1 MKLIAVSR
9 VKNEIDI
16 IEAFV
21 RHHARHFDKLIILDD
36 GSTDGTYDMLQC
48 LRDAGLPQVLL
59 REASVGYEQSRYMT
73 RLLHVAAQQF
83 GADWVAPLDADEF
96 VELPEGTTLAA
107 LLAARDAAPV
117 ALRWSNFVWPS
128 EGDTDHEL
136 NPVLRL
142 RRRMPAYRLLT
153 KTLVPAAL
161 MGQGHIELTQGN
173 HAVLCNGREVPATP
187 LDSVALCHFPIRSL
201 AQYAAKIAVGYL
213 QYSATARWDRLLG
226 RHYIKPF
233 ALLTGGLDQLA
244 LSMAAESRRYSLDE
258 DAPYDGEPQDMPLR
272 YLGGPL
278 LFTPRREEML
288 ANILFF
294 AESLARER
302 AAYAE
307 RNDSLCVALAVA
319 TPELADAPPQTRILS
334 LQAASLTA
342 RDARDAL
349 ARELERLRP
358 RLSDL
363 EDQLATARGHLLE
376 AKDQLAAAEN
386 KLGTTLEQFAAAED
400 QLAEARA
407 QIDTLTG
414 DTDFLEGRV
423 AQLEAERVKLRETVY
438 RQEALLSSRTF
449 RLAQRL
455 QVSLARTGLPT
466 RAIADR
472 LSQLF
477 GAK

>member
-36 GSTDGTYDMLQC
+36 ASTDGTYDVLRS
-48 LRDAGLPQVLL
+48 LRDAGLPLVLL

-73 RLLHVAAQQF
+73 RLLHIAMQQF

-96 VELPEGTTLAA
+96 VEPPEGTTLAGF
-107 LLAARDAAPV
+107 LAARDGVPV
-117 ALRWSNFVWPS
+117 ALRWSNVVWPPEADCS
-128 EGDTDHEL
+128 DEL

-153 KTLVPAAL
+153 KVLVPAAL
-161 MGQGHIELTQGN
+161 MGQGRIELTQGN
-173 HAVLCNGREVPATP
+173 HAVLCNGKEIPATP
-187 LDSVALCHFPIRSL
+187 LDPVSLCHFPIRSL

-213 QYSATARWDRLLG
+213 QYSATARWDRLNG

-233 ALLTGGLDQLA
+233 ALLAGGLDQLA
-244 LSMAAESRRYSLDE
+244 LSMTAESRRYSLDE
-258 DAPYDGEPQDMPLR
+258 DVPYDGEPQDLPLR

-278 LFTPRREEML
+278 VFTPRREELL

-302 AAYAE
+302 AIYAE
-307 RNDSLCVALAVA
+307 RNDSLSLALAAA
-319 TPELADAPPQTRILS
+319 TPELADASPQTRILS
-334 LQAASLTA
+334 LQAANVKA
-342 RDARDAL
+342 KEARDAL
-349 ARELERLRP
+349 AQELELLQP
-358 RLSDL
+358 RLTDL
-363 EDQLATARGHLLE
+363 QDQLATSQ
-376 AKDQLAAAEN
+376 DQLAAA
-386 KLGTTLEQFAAAED
+386 KD
-400 QLAEARA
+400 QLGEARA
-407 QIDTLTG
+407 QRDTLAG
-414 DTDFLEGRV
+414 DNDFLEGRV
-423 AQLEAERVKLRETVY
+423 AQLEVERVKLCETVY

-449 RLAQRL
+449 RLVQRL
-455 QVSLARTGLPT
+455 HVRLVRTGLPT

-472 LSQLF
+472 LHQLF